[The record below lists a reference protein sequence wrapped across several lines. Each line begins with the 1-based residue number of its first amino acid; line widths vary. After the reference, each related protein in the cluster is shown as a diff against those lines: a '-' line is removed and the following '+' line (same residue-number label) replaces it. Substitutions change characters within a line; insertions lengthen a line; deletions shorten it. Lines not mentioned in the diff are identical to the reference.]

1 MLLGGNTVLP
11 VGLEIQ
17 NAAEGSGNA
26 LSTRE
31 RSGKG
36 TGLDV
41 EKAYTSRL
49 CHKRFCDLVR
59 VISLPRRGVSSV
71 KCREMD
77 GVIENLS
84 I

>member
-1 MLLGGNTVLP
+1 MP
-11 VGLEIQ
+11 VVLEIR
-17 NAAEGSGNA
+17 NAVEGSGNA

-31 RSGKG
+31 RGGKG

-49 CHKRFCDLVR
+49 CHKRLCDLAR
-59 VISLPRRGVSSV
+59 VLLLPRKGVSSV
-71 KCREMD
+71 KWGEMD
-77 GVIENLS
+77 AVIENLS